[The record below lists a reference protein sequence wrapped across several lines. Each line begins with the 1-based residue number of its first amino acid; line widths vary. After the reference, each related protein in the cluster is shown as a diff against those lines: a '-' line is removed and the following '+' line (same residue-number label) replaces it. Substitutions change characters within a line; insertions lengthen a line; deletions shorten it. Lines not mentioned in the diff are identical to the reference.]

1 MFDPKM
7 AIDHDG
13 IRERI
18 ASVDTYWE
26 RQPTDRPYTLNGF
39 NGTWSF
45 SDHSLIP
52 QGLHDFILESFHPV
66 EKFKRIPLEE
76 INALMNDVWE
86 GPGSMV
92 KIQKLLKEM
101 RIARSAGLSPKSI
114 KMDDVKTID
123 DYTESDFRPYE
134 NSETED

>member
-7 AIDHDG
+7 NIDHDA

-26 RQPTDRPYTLNGF
+26 RQPTDQPHTLNGF
-39 NGTWSF
+39 RGTWNF

-52 QGLHDFILESFHPV
+52 ESLQNFIMLSFPKA
-66 EKFKRIPLEE
+66 EKFRRIPLSD

-92 KIQKLLKEM
+92 KVKALEKELK
-101 RIARSAGLSPKSI
+101 IARWQMLDGGVKDTS
-114 KMDDVKTID
+114 DQKTID
-123 DYTESDFRPYE
+123 DYNESDFSPSIDIE
-134 NSETED
+134 SQD